1 MQMIKNYNRVLNS
14 EVTCNF
20 SNNHSGEEG
29 NEVDKGRIRE
39 LKSTGHGNWE
49 KQTNFKTT
57 GKVKG

>member
-1 MQMIKNYNRVLNS
+1 VSIFNLMQMIKNYNRVLNS

-39 LKSTGHGNWE
+39 LKSTGHGN
-49 KQTNFKTT
+49 
-57 GKVKG
+57 